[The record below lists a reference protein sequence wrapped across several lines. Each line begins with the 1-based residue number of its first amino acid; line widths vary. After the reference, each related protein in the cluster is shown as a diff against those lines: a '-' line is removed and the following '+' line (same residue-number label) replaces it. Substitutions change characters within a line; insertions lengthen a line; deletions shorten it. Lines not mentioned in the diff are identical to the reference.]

1 MRCKYH
7 LWRLT
12 SNRSRRIRGAFITTC
27 GETNTLRAEIVP
39 HASPSSLLTPAG
51 SYDLSAIMRQA
62 WAAARAA
69 LVPPRPIRGFTPAP
83 RPTLREAFKE
93 ALRRAW
99 DLARG
104 QRACH
109 RHRLAAAAEDA
120 RRSAL
125 PAVERE
131 VLALRDARA
140 IAPMLDSDR
149 AMVAELSAISARAAA
164 LGVAL

>member
-1 MRCKYH
+1 MSRNAPP
-7 LWRLT
+7 LRLL
-12 SNRSRRIRGAFITTC
+12 S
-27 GETNTLRAEIVP
+27 
-39 HASPSSLLTPAG
+39 PAG
-51 SYDLSAIMRQA
+51 RFDRSAIMRQA

-104 QRACH
+104 QRACL
-109 RHRLAAAAEDA
+109 RHHVAAAAEDA

-131 VLALRDARA
+131 ILALRDARA
-140 IAPMLDSDR
+140 IAPMTDSTR
-149 AMVAELSAISARAAA
+149 RMVADLVAINARAAA
-164 LGVAL
+164 LGVVL